1 MTHGNKQ
8 PKSKKPNYKQQPRRF
23 QDKPVLTTSNTLHK
37 EYRLCAAWGK
47 TCNACKGRNHFKS
60 KCKKVNVNSVS
71 ALDDSDDD
79 CWLNAID
86 AVSEKS
92 ISVVEDNADKNVTA
106 LMNVNDCEIRFH
118 LDSAVDVNTIGNKFV
133 RKDQDRP
140 TSITLRMWNKTQM
153 KPLEEA
159 NLTVKNPST
168 GDETIVTL
176 IVVPNEHTNLLGFKA
191 VQNMGLITVNNDCFI
206 ANVVVQEIGGDF
218 TSQRRS

>member
-1 MTHGNKQ
+1 
-8 PKSKKPNYKQQPRRF
+8 
-23 QDKPVLTTSNTLHK
+23 
-37 EYRLCAAWGK
+37 
-47 TCNACKGRNHFKS
+47 
-60 KCKKVNVNSVS
+60 
-71 ALDDSDDD
+71 
-79 CWLNAID
+79 
-86 AVSEKS
+86 
-92 ISVVEDNADKNVTA
+92 
-106 LMNVNDCEIRFH
+106 MNVNDCEVRFQ
-118 LDSAVDVNTIGNKFV
+118 LDSAAHVNTICKKFV
-133 RKDQDRP
+133 RKYQVRP

-191 VQNMGLITVNNDCFI
+191 VQNMSLITVNNDCFI